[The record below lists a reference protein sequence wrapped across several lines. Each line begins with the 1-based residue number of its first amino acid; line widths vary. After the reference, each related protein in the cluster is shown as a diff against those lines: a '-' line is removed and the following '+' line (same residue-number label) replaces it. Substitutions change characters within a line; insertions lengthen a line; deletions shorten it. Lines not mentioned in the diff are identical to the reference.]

1 MQTLTLSITQL
12 NNYIK
17 NIFDNEELLIGVSV
31 YGEVTN
37 FKISNGIAYFDIK
50 EDGAQL
56 SCVKFSAYTPFAK
69 NGDQVVVTGKLNY
82 HVRLGRLSFVASKVE
97 PYGMGELYK
106 KFLELKARLESEGLF
121 DERRKKELPKY
132 AHKIGVVT
140 SETGAVIRDI
150 YHVTKKKNPFTDIL
164 VYPAKV
170 QGVGAENEIAEGI
183 EFLDKNTDVDVI
195 IVARGGGSFEDLAP
209 FNTEKVA
216 RAIFASN
223 KPIISAVGHETDF
236 SISDFAS
243 DFRAPTPSVGA
254 EVAVFDYFEELQCL
268 EDKRERLKKAVDRLL
283 EQRINNVQSEVSQIV
298 LNVSNMVNVEHKTLE
313 NKLDLIENKVE
324 NIVENKAKNLNIL
337 VAKLEKSNPLSIL
350 KSGYSKLEKD
360 NKVVSSIKDVK
371 IGQTISNSVVDGE
384 IESMITNIKEKKS
397 WHMSKQ

>member
-82 HVRLGRLSFVASKVE
+82 HVRLGRLSFVVSKVE

-350 KSGYSKLEKD
+350 KLGYSKLEKD

-371 IGQTISNSVVDGE
+371 VGQTISNSVVDGE

>member
-1 MQTLTLSITQL
+1 MQNLTLSITQL

-56 SCVKFSAYTPFAK
+56 SCVKFSAYAPFAK
-69 NGDQVVVTGKLNY
+69 NGDQVIVTGKLNY

-106 KFLELKARLESEGLF
+106 KYLELKARLESEGVF
-121 DERRKKELPKY
+121 DESHKIPLPKY
-132 AHKIGVVT
+132 ANKIGVVT

-150 YHVTKKKNPFTDIL
+150 YHVTRKKNPFTDIL
-164 VYPAKV
+164 VYPSKV

-183 EFLDKNTDVDVI
+183 EFLDKHSDVDVI

-216 RAIFASN
+216 RAIFAST
-223 KPIISAVGHETDF
+223 KPVISAVGHETDF

-243 DFRAPTPSVGA
+243 DFRAPTPSVAA
-254 EVAVFDYFEELQCL
+254 EVAVFDYYEELQCL
-268 EDKRERLKKAVDRLL
+268 EDKRERLKRAM
-283 EQRINNVQSEVSQIV
+283 QRMLDQKVKDIGSSVSQIV
-298 LNVSNMVNVEHKTLE
+298 LNISSLVNVENKNLE
-313 NKLDLIENKVE
+313 NRTTAIENAIS
-324 NIVENKAKNLNIL
+324 NLVENKNKQLGLL

-350 KSGYSKLEKD
+350 KAGYSKLEKD
-360 NKVVSSIKDVK
+360 GKDVSN
-371 IGQTISNSVVDGE
+371 ISQVAVGDTIKNHVSGGE
-384 IESMITNIKEKKS
+384 IESTITSIKEKKS
-397 WHMSKQ
+397 